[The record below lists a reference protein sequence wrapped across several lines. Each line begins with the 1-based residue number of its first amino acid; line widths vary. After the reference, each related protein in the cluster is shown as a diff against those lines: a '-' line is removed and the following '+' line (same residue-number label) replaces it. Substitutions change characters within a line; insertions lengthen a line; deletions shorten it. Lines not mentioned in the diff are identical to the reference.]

1 MKKLM
6 TLFLSFILALS
17 ALAGGM
23 LTAAADTVEREFDS
37 TPVLDDLTSSKD
49 EDGNA
54 FDLTDYPYDENGRVQ
69 LITLVEY
76 CYSYATNMRDNY
88 ALYLYLYNPTGREI
102 VTDSDLNKAQF
113 AVSYDDEGKPDDYEQ
128 FDVVFCNKS
137 TGDYNNLF
145 YKFRVADHES
155 ADGMTMGERV
165 NSNARRYDIS
175 GVEIIHAGQDL
186 AKEYG
191 CGGTYIY
198 SGYAAGYGPEADA
211 ESTLT
216 CDVTDLETLRLEV
229 MPTQY
234 RPDGY
239 YTGGHQSQL
248 NSVYFAVPNDVLEE
262 YGRKITEI
270 KARWDEY
277 KTGLI
282 GVFDDKEA
290 YDIYS
295 PYVGKN
301 IDEET
306 LDYALIGNYEY
317 QSWPPFG
324 GFSESGDWVYNENA
338 YTSESGQVYNL
349 LTAAFYTNGQS
360 ADKYSITSE
369 RMEKALKE
377 YSATADG
384 DKINGVYSTD
394 LFVDY
399 VDEGHTR
406 GENVRSI
413 DSGTEYNLT
422 AQVLNEDFW
431 LNFLGIRDYITKE
444 YDGIKAIEEVD
455 YDEIRT
461 ADASLISQELYINP
475 DDVAT
480 FKDYCK
486 AAHDTDKTVYIFRFS
501 VTDYYAT
508 RMSNRAADVA
518 GAEDCG
524 YAAQMT
530 VFLNFKIIELTF
542 YDDGNYTVIPVVS
555 DPIDIIPGVTP
566 PLPEAEDTDWGEV
579 IARILLYFMLVIIV
593 IAAVG
598 IAVRLF
604 VGLLGSRQKV
614 TIETAPPPDGSGSRR
629 KGNSYDYTGR
639 QIKRAQ
645 KSANT
650 AKYAQKEGNKSAGKS
665 KNSGKN
671 KGNTGGKAHSKAAGK
686 TGGGKA
692 VGKANSRKK

>member
-6 TLFLSFILALS
+6 TLFLSLILALS

-88 ALYLYLYNPTGREI
+88 ALYLYIYNPTGTEI
-102 VTDSDLNKAQF
+102 KTDSELNVAQF
-113 AVSYDDEGKPDDYEQ
+113 AVGYNEKGEPNDYEG
-128 FDVVFCNKS
+128 FGLIFCNKS

-155 ADGMTMGERV
+155 ADGKTMGERV

-579 IARILLYFMLVIIV
+579 IARILLYFMLV
-593 IAAVG
+593 
-598 IAVRLF
+598 
-604 VGLLGSRQKV
+604 
-614 TIETAPPPDGSGSRR
+614 
-629 KGNSYDYTGR
+629 R